1 MTHPFTTF
9 YIIRHGESEGNVQH
23 ILQGQIDFPL
33 TPQGEAQAL
42 ARSQSLRDIAFDM
55 VFSSDLLRAH
65 KTAEILA
72 EERNLT
78 VAVTKALRERCFGK
92 FEGLSDDVLNE
103 EARAIFDRWYH
114 MTDDQWMKHRIDPQA
129 ETGEEIV
136 YRFMRFI
143 REIAVTHPGK
153 TVLAVSHGDIMRNM
167 LIHLGWGTRDELGR
181 GAIHNTGYV
190 VLNSDGSDIAV
201 VETKGVVKTS

>member
-9 YIIRHGESEGNVQH
+9 YIIRHGESEGNVKH

-42 ARSQSLRDIAFDM
+42 ERSQSLQHIPFDM

-65 KTAEILA
+65 KTAKILA

-92 FEGLSDDVLNE
+92 FEGISDDVLTE
-103 EARAIFDRWYH
+103 EARAIFDRWYQ
-114 MTDDQWMKHRIDPQA
+114 MTDDQWMKHRIDSQA

-143 REIAVTHPGK
+143 REIAVSHPGK

-167 LIHLGWGTRDELGR
+167 LIHLGWGTRDGLGR
-181 GAIHNTGYV
+181 GAIQNTGYA
-190 VLNSDGSDIAV
+190 VLRCDGSDISV
-201 VETKGVVKTS
+201 VETKGIRTLS